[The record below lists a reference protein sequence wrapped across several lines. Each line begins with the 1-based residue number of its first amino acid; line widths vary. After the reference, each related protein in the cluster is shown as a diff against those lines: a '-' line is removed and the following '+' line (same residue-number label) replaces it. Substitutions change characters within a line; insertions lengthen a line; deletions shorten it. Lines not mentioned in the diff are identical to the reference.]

1 MESLQKSIEKVMQYF
16 LVRGLRMD
24 RNLPYVIKFG
34 TRAMGIGF
42 LRRNEA
48 GRHQKY
54 RVTARKEMK
63 HVKASSEDEE
73 PLNTSLF
80 SMKAIFE
87 EAEKE
92 ASLSL
97 RMFLATVRWAEK

>member
-1 MESLQKSIEKVMQYF
+1 
-16 LVRGLRMD
+16 MD
-24 RNLPYVIKFG
+24 GYLPYVIKAG
-34 TRAMGIGF
+34 IRAMGIGF

-48 GRHQKY
+48 GRHQKC

-80 SMKAIFE
+80 FYESDF
-87 EAEKE
+87 
-92 ASLSL
+92 
-97 RMFLATVRWAEK
+97 

>member
-1 MESLQKSIEKVMQYF
+1 MQYSWSGDCGWMGTF
-16 LVRGLRMD
+16 HT
-24 RNLPYVIKFG
+24 YSKAG

-48 GRHQKY
+48 GRHQKC

-80 SMKAIFE
+80 FYESDF
-87 EAEKE
+87 
-92 ASLSL
+92 
-97 RMFLATVRWAEK
+97 

>member
-1 MESLQKSIEKVMQYF
+1 MQYSWSGDCGWMGTF
-16 LVRGLRMD
+16 HTLVKSVPEQWGLD
-24 RNLPYVIKFG
+24 SLG
-34 TRAMGIGF
+34 G
-42 LRRNEA
+42 EA
-48 GRHQKY
+48 GRHQKC

-80 SMKAIFE
+80 FMKAIFE

-97 RMFLATVRWAEK
+97 RMF